1 MNRRHFLG
9 ALGGAAAFPV
19 RGQNRPPNIIV
30 IMADDLGYGDLGCYG
45 QQRVRT
51 PEIDQ
56 MAKEGLRFT
65 SAYAGSTVC
74 APSRCAWLTGL
85 HTGHAQMRG
94 NSATWLRPQD
104 LTIQEMLRAA
114 GYRNGVIGKWSMGP
128 MGSTGFPL
136 EKGVDEFFGYF
147 SQRHAHTYYPHVLL
161 HNRRHVE
168 LPRNWS
174 LKPDEYAPDRFTA
187 HAVKFIRETRG
198 PYYLEVNFTT
208 PHANNEK
215 GNAGME
221 VPSDEPYS
229 RQPWPQNERN
239 FAAMITRMDKDV
251 GSILEAVRRSG
262 RETFVLFTS
271 DNGPHREGGHDP
283 DFFDS
288 NGIYRGIKRDL
299 YEGGIRVPAIA
310 WMPSRIAAGTVSD
323 CPWAFWDLMPTF
335 AEFAGLPAPK
345 GIDGRSIMPGLTGGK
360 QEQAEFLYWEFHERG
375 TRQAVRHG
383 EWKAVR
389 LDPGAPLELYNLRI
403 DPGENANVAAR
414 NPDVVKRIEAYLK
427 TARTEHPGY
436 PVRPPPA

>member
-1 MNRRHFLG
+1 MKRRSFL
-9 ALGGAAAFPV
+9 ATLGAAAAA
-19 RGQNRPPNIIV
+19 RGQERPPNIVV

-45 QQRVRT
+45 QPRIRT

-56 MAKEGLRFT
+56 MAREGMRFT
-65 SAYAGSTVC
+65 QAYAGSTVC
-74 APSRCAWLTGL
+74 APSRCAWQTGL

-94 NSATWLRPQD
+94 NTAAWLRPQD
-104 LTIQEMLRAA
+104 VTVAKTLRTA
-114 GYRNGVIGKWSMGP
+114 GYRTGVIGKWSLGP
-128 MGSTGFPL
+128 LGTTGYPL
-136 EKGVDEFFGYF
+136 DQGVDEFFGYF

-174 LKPDEYAPDRFTA
+174 LKPDDYAPDRFTA
-187 HAVKFIRETRG
+187 HAVKFIREARG

-215 GNAGME
+215 GQAGME
-221 VPSDEPYS
+221 VPDDAPYT

-251 GSILEAVRRSG
+251 GTILEAVRASG
-262 RETFVLFTS
+262 RDTLVLFSS

-288 NGIYRGIKRDL
+288 NGMLRGIKRDL

-310 WMPSRIAAGTVSD
+310 WRPGRVPAGVVSD
-323 CPWAFWDLMPTF
+323 FPWAFWDLLPTF
-335 AEFAGLPAPK
+335 AELAGAAAPK
-345 GIDGRSIMPGLTGGK
+345 GIDGRSIAPTLAGK
-360 QEQAEFLYWEFHERG
+360 TQEPHEFFYWEFHEG
-375 TRQAVRHG
+375 GFKQAVRHG

-389 LDPGAPLELYNLRI
+389 LAPGAALELYNLRI
-403 DPGENANVAAR
+403 DPGENANVAGR
-414 NPDVVKRIEAYLK
+414 HPEVVKRIEAYLK
-427 TARTEHPGY
+427 TARTEHPDY
-436 PVRPPPA
+436 PVKGPK

>member
-1 MNRRHFLG
+1 MNRRRFLG
-9 ALGGAAAFPV
+9 TLAAPAFTG
-19 RGQNRPPNIIV
+19 RAQTRLPNLIV

-45 QQRVRT
+45 QQRIRT

-104 LTIQEMLRAA
+104 LTIQEMLRTA
-114 GYRNGVIGKWSMGP
+114 GYRNAVVGKWSMGP
-128 MGSTGFPL
+128 MGTTGFPL

-174 LKPDEYAPDRFTA
+174 LKPDDYAPDRFTE
-187 HAVKFIRETRG
+187 HAIKFIREARG

-221 VPSDEPYS
+221 VPDDAPYT

-251 GSILEAVRRSG
+251 GAILETVRRTG
-262 RETFVLFTS
+262 RDTFVLFTS

-310 WMPSRIAAGTVSD
+310 WMPGRIQAGTTSD
-323 CPWAFWDLMPTF
+323 FPWAFWDLMPTF

-345 GIDGRSIMPGLTGGK
+345 GIDGRSIVPTLTGR
-360 QEQAEFLYWEFHERG
+360 QQDPAPFLYWEFHERG
-375 TRQAVRHG
+375 TKQAVRHG

-389 LDPGAPLELYNLRI
+389 LAPGAPLELYNLRI

-414 NPDVVKRIEAYLK
+414 HPDAVKRIEAYLRS
-427 TARTEHPGY
+427 ARTEHPDY
-436 PVRPPPA
+436 PVRPPAA

>member
-9 ALGGAAAFPV
+9 TLGASALPV
-19 RGQNRPPNIIV
+19 RAQSRLPNLIV
-30 IMADDLGYGDLGCYG
+30 IMTDDLGYGDLGCYG

-74 APSRCAWLTGL
+74 APSRCTLATGL

-94 NSATWLRPQD
+94 NAQTWLRPDD
-104 LTIQEMLRAA
+104 LTVHELLRTA
-114 GYRNGVIGKWSMGP
+114 GYQTAVIGKWSLGP
-128 MGSTGFPL
+128 LGTTGYPL
-136 EKGVDEFFGYF
+136 DKGVDEFYGYL
-147 SQRHAHTYYPHVLL
+147 SQGHAHTYYPQVLL
-161 HNRRHVE
+161 HNRRHIE
-168 LPRNWS
+168 LRSNWS
-174 LKPDEYAPDRFTA
+174 HKPDQYAPDLFTA
-187 HAVKFIRETRG
+187 HALKYIREARG

-215 GNAGME
+215 GNNGME

-239 FAAMITRMDKDV
+239 FAAMVTRMDKDV
-251 GSILEAVRRSG
+251 GSILEAVRRTG
-262 RETFVLFTS
+262 RDTFVLFTS

-310 WMPSRIAAGTVSD
+310 WMPNRVPAGVTSD
-323 CPWAFWDLMPTF
+323 HPWAFWDLLPTF
-335 AEFAGLPAPK
+335 ASFAGLAAPK
-345 GIDGRSIMPGLTGGK
+345 GLDGQSILPTLTGK
-360 QEQAEFLYWEFHERG
+360 SQNPQEFLYWEFHERG
-375 TRQAVRHG
+375 FKQAVRHG
-383 EWKAVR
+383 EWKALR
-389 LDPGAPLELYNLRI
+389 LAPNAPLELYNLRI

-414 NPDVVKRIEAYLK
+414 HPDVIKRIEAYLK
-427 TARTEHPGY
+427 TARTDHPGY
-436 PVRPPPA
+436 PIRPPSA